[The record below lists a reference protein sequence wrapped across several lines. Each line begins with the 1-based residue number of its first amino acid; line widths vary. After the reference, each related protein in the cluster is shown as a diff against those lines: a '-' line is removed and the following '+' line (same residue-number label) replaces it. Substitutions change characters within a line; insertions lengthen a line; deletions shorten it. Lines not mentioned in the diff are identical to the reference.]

1 MRIKAKDLL
10 EQGIEIIANQR
21 MKENEK
27 EKEAPKELDIE
38 FDATAMEL
46 GLAEIFKE
54 MD

>member
-10 EQGIEIIANQR
+10 EQGIEIIAKQR

-27 EKEAPKELDIE
+27 EKEAPKELDVE
-38 FDATAMEL
+38 FDVTAMEL

>member
-1 MRIKAKDLL
+1 MKIKAKDLL
-10 EQGIEIIANQR
+10 EQGIEIIAKQR
-21 MKENEK
+21 MQENEK
-27 EKEAPKELDIE
+27 KEPKELDIE